1 MRSGHLISIS
11 LDRYRGSSA
20 CCAIG
25 PWTAIGLLIGG
36 AVIGNNDNGEAVSGD
51 EVFGGPFKSGQR
63 TA

>member
-25 PWTAIGLLIGG
+25 PWTAIGSL
-36 AVIGNNDNGEAVSGD
+36 IGNNDNGEAVSGD